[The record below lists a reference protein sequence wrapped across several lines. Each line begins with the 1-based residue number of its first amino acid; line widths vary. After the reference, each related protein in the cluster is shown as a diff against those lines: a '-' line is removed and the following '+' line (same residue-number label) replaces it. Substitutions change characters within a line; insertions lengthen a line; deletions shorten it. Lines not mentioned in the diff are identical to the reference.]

1 MRRMSSTLPPCTTPS
16 AISLKECEDFTT
28 EEEQH
33 STIMPCL
40 EKLTIHNCGPDET
53 STLPPK

>member
-16 AISLKECEDFTT
+16 AISLECEDFTT